1 MERHNRKSYLGP
13 AAPRSLKDKEKEKE
27 KEREKEKE
35 KEKENENEKKKEEEK
50 EKKESSRPAPPPK
63 PVSSQLSRT
72 PPSDE
77 IPLKINDTS
86 SRYNYAPS
94 SSSSHSSRSN
104 RSPLDHAPLVTRDD
118 DPRVSRPTYSSHGS
132 PTATLDV
139 PARPQMASRS
149 ASSSNMRSQAA
160 LHNTTLPI
168 RAAPAPN
175 GSSTS
180 AQSSSGGPWRRMR
193 DMMGAAHGS

>member
-1 MERHNRKSYLGP
+1 MMERHNRKSYLGP
-13 AAPRSLKDKEKEKE
+13 AAPKSLKDKEKEKE
-27 KEREKEKE
+27 KEKR
-35 KEKENENEKKKEEEK
+35 KEEEK
-50 EKKESSRPAPPPK
+50 EKKKESSRPVPPPK
-63 PVSSQLSRT
+63 PAPSQRSRT

-77 IPLKINDTS
+77 IPLKINDAS
-86 SRYNYAPS
+86 SRYNYAS

-118 DPRVSRPTYSSHGS
+118 DPRASRPTYSSHGS

-139 PARPQMASRS
+139 PARPQMTSRS

-160 LHNTTLPI
+160 LHSTTLPI

-175 GSSTS
+175 GSSAS

>member
-13 AAPRSLKDKEKEKE
+13 APPTSLKKE
-27 KEREKEKE
+27 EREKEKE
-35 KEKENENEKKKEEEK
+35 RGREKENEG
-50 EKKESSRPAPPPK
+50 SMRPTPPPK
-63 PVSSQLSRT
+63 PAPSRPSRPPHHT
-72 PPSDE
+72 PPSGE
-77 IPLKINDTS
+77 IPLNINDAS
-86 SRYNYAPS
+86 SHQHRSNYAPS
-94 SSSSHSSRSN
+94 NSSSHSSRST
-104 RSPLDHAPLVTRDD
+104 RSPLDHTPLVTRDD
-118 DPRVSRPTYSSHGS
+118 DFRASRPTYSSHGS
-132 PTATLDV
+132 PTSTLDV

-175 GSSTS
+175 GSST
-180 AQSSSGGPWRRMR
+180 ASSGGPWRRMR

>member
-13 AAPRSLKDKEKEKE
+13 APPKFLKDKEKEKE
-27 KEREKEKE
+27 KKEKAREKEKE
-35 KEKENENEKKKEEEK
+35 K
-50 EKKESSRPAPPPK
+50 KKESSRPAPPPK
-63 PVSSQLSRT
+63 PAPSQPSRQPHPT
-72 PPSDE
+72 PPSGE
-77 IPLKINDTS
+77 IPLGINDAP

-94 SSSSHSSRSN
+94 NSSSHSSRST
-104 RSPLDHAPLVTRDD
+104 RSPLDQVPLVTRDD
-118 DPRVSRPTYSSHGS
+118 DPRASRPTYSSHGS

-139 PARPQMASRS
+139 PARPQMGLRS

-180 AQSSSGGPWRRMR
+180 SQPSNGGPWRRMR
-193 DMMGAAHGS
+193 DMMGAAHGT

>member
-1 MERHNRKSYLGP
+1 MDRHNRKSYLGP
-13 AAPRSLKDKEKEKE
+13 APPKSLKDKEKEKE
-27 KEREKEKE
+27 KREKAR
-35 KEKENENEKKKEEEK
+35 ENEK

-63 PVSSQLSRT
+63 PAPSQPSRQPHPT
-72 PPSDE
+72 PPSGE
-77 IPLKINDTS
+77 IPLSINDAS

-94 SSSSHSSRSN
+94 SSSSHSSRST
-104 RSPLDHAPLVTRDD
+104 RSPLDQAPLVTRDD
-118 DPRVSRPTYSSHGS
+118 DPRASRPTYSSHGS
-132 PTATLDV
+132 PTTTLDV
-139 PARPQMASRS
+139 PARPQMGLRS

-180 AQSSSGGPWRRMR
+180 SQSSNGGPWRRMR
-193 DMMGAAHGS
+193 DMMGAAHGT